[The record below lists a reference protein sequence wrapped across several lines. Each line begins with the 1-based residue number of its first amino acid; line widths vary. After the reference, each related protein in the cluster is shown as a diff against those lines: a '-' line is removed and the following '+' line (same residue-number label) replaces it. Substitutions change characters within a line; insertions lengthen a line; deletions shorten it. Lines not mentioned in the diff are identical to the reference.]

1 MLSWIMAKI
10 CGVPVESPTPEIVT
24 PKREQPVADPNL
36 VGKYRIVTTKQA
48 PFRFYIEEYRLDSSF
63 KKNIISYFK
72 WDNDYSNNPI
82 NSFDFYPIFNNSEI
96 VQHQD
101 YNSMREYFCT
111 LHSTEEKAEEQINK
125 ILEAKAAAK
134 QKAREL
140 EEFIANHPP
149 RIYP

>member
-24 PKREQPVADPNL
+24 PKREEPVADPNL
-36 VGKYRIVTTKQA
+36 IGKYRIVTTKQA
-48 PFRFYIEEYRLDSSF
+48 PFKFYIQEYRLDHSF
-63 KKNIISYFK
+63 KKDRIFYCK
-72 WDNDYSNNPI
+72 WDSDYSNNPVK
-82 NSFDFYPIFNNSEI
+82 SFDFYPIFNQSEV
-96 VQHQD
+96 VQYQGFD
-101 YNSMREYFCT
+101 CMRNYFCI
-111 LHSTEEKAEEQINK
+111 LHSTEKEAEEQINV

-134 QKAREL
+134 RKAREL